1 MRVEWDESRCALS
14 ALCTGLA
21 PDVFRVDE
29 DGGLDISNGLDDAQ
43 RGGPG
48 CRRLVPD
55 AGDHRRRL
63 ARRSVR
69 SE

>member
-29 DGGLDISNGLDDAQ
+29 DA
-43 RGGPG
+43 
-48 CRRLVPD
+48 
-55 AGDHRRRL
+55 RL
-63 ARRSVR
+63 AISGAIDDEQRQAVQDAADSCPTQAITVAD
-69 SE
+69 